1 MDDIAMVH
9 ASVLLTSVQMGQAD
23 MMTIA
28 SGTPGIILME
38 RAGGH
43 VARVASEMCPPQGRI
58 AIVCGPGNNGGDGF
72 VAARHLH
79 QAGHTVDVLLLKD
92 PAGLK
97 GDAAIAYEQ
106 MGLPAQVFE
115 PAGLEEKLSG
125 CNLIIDAL
133 FGAGLDRSLE
143 GNAAAFADCINKSGL
158 PVLSVDLASGVNGS
172 TGEVGGTA
180 VQAARSVTFFR
191 CKPGHYLLPG
201 RDLCGDVSCVDIGI
215 PQSVLPEIGPLTFL
229 NEPPLWREAWQ
240 VPVRT
245 GHKYDR
251 GHAVVFSG
259 PMSSTG
265 AARLA
270 AGASL
275 RAGAGLVTLA
285 SPPSAMMVNASHL
298 TAVMLSAVRG
308 IGGISDL
315 LADKRLNSLL
325 IGPGYGVGDDTSEA
339 VSTLLNSESAVIL
352 DADALTSHQNAPE
365 ALFAQIKGREAAVV
379 LTPHDGEF
387 ARLFPDLVA
396 MDKLTRAR
404 CAAERSG
411 AVVLLKGA
419 DTVIASPD
427 GRAAINA
434 NAPPWLATAGSG
446 DVLAGV
452 ICGLLAQKL
461 PAFEAAT
468 MAAWLH
474 GAAGEQAGAG
484 LIAEDLAPAMRPV
497 IARLVE
503 KP

>member
-1 MDDIAMVH
+1 MGEIAMAH
-9 ASVLLTSVQMGQAD
+9 ASVLLTSAQMGQAD
-23 MMTIA
+23 SMTIA
-28 SGTPGIILME
+28 SGTPGITLME

-43 VARVASEMCPPQGRI
+43 VARVASEMCPSQGRI
-58 AIVCGPGNNGGDGF
+58 VIVCGPGNNGGDGF

-79 QAGHTVDVLLLKD
+79 QAGHAVDVLLLKD
-92 PAGLK
+92 PAGLR
-97 GDAAIAYEQ
+97 GDAAVAYEQ
-106 MGLPAQVFE
+106 MGLPSQVVE
-115 PAGLEEKLSG
+115 PAELRENLS
-125 CNLIIDAL
+125 CSDLIIDAL
-133 FGAGLDRSLE
+133 FGAGLDRPLE
-143 GNAAAFADCINKSGL
+143 GKSAAFADIIIKSGV
-158 PVLSVDLASGVNGS
+158 PVLAVDLASGVNGS
-172 TGEVGGTA
+172 TGEAEGAA

-201 RDLCGDVSCVDIGI
+201 RDLCGEVSCVDIGI
-215 PQSVLPEIGPLTFL
+215 PESVLHEIGPQTFL
-229 NEPPLWREAWQ
+229 SEPLLWREAWP
-240 VPVRT
+240 VPGRA

-298 TAVMLSAVRG
+298 TAVMLRPVKG
-308 IGGISDL
+308 TDGISDL
-315 LADKRLNSLL
+315 LTDKRMNSLL
-325 IGPGYGVGDDTSEA
+325 IGPGYGVGDYTSEA
-339 VSTLLNSESAVIL
+339 VSVLLNSECAVVL

-365 ALFAQIKGREAAVV
+365 ALFAQIKGREAPIV

-396 MDKLTRAR
+396 VDKLTRAR
-404 CAAERSG
+404 ASADRSG
-411 AVVLLKGA
+411 AIVLLKGS
-419 DTVIASPD
+419 DTVIAGPD

-446 DVLAGV
+446 DVLAGI
-452 ICGLLAQKL
+452 ICGLLAQKM
-461 PAFEAAT
+461 PAFEAAA

-474 GAAGEQAGAG
+474 GAAGVEAGAG

-497 IARLVE
+497 IAGLVE
-503 KP
+503 RC